1 MDPIYALVLVLVLSA
16 GLGWVV
22 LEMRLRALRTQVLHT
37 PGGLRFEAQDFSV
50 QVLRKEQ
57 QLCVQYVRGV
67 WTPPAQGAVQDQAK
81 SGRAECTFPALG
93 FRLDVHESVALES
106 GQAQATH
113 TDRFEIAM
121 RGANESQLVLQPVN
135 GTVARSF
142 ELFFLQVSHWIE
154 RLEYRAEQARV
165 ERLRNEEAQAQ
176 AQQHAQLLAQL
187 LGRSA
192 SAEPRS
198 PAELERIAAGQI
210 AQWRQAAG
218 FVGKHSLHAS
228 DANGMVLWFVDLAE
242 DGRITLHADKRT
254 IHSTLR
260 GARIVSTGSELELG
274 LRDAYWTEEEPELR
288 TFKLML
294 GVPANERRVWK
305 DRLEVSRYALTAKP
319 QG

>member
-1 MDPIYALVLVLVLSA
+1 MDPVYGVVLVLVFSA

-37 PGGLRFEAQDFSV
+37 PGGLRFEAHDFSL

-57 QLCVQYVRGV
+57 ELCVQYVRGI
-67 WTPPAQGAVQDQAK
+67 WTPPAQGAVQGLAK
-81 SGRAECTFPALG
+81 NGRTECTFSALG
-93 FRLDVHESVALES
+93 FRVDVHESVALQS
-106 GQAQATH
+106 GQAQPTH
-113 TDRFEIAM
+113 TDRFEIVM

-135 GTVARSF
+135 GAVARSF
-142 ELFFLQVSHWIE
+142 KLFFLQVGHWVE
-154 RLEYRAEQARV
+154 RLEYRAEQVRV
-165 ERLRNEEAQAQ
+165 ARLRNEEAAAQ

-187 LGRSA
+187 IGHGA
-192 SAEPRS
+192 PKEPRS
-198 PAELERIAAGQI
+198 PADLERIAAAQI

-218 FVGKHSLHAS
+218 FVGKHSLHQT
-228 DANGMVLWFVDLAE
+228 DANGVVLWFVDLAE

-274 LRDAYWTEEEPELR
+274 LRDAYWTEEEPELS
-288 TFKLML
+288 TFRLMA

-305 DRLEVSRYALTAKP
+305 DRLEVSRYGLSAKT
-319 QG
+319 QT